1 MGTNFECGATGAG
14 AVASAATAALSDFKN
29 PYATTAAVQV
39 GSGTTEGITYISDD
53 GTTVTIKTRTV
64 KNSEDDED
72 NLENTVI
79 IE

>member
-1 MGTNFECGATGAG
+1 M
-14 AVASAATAALSDFKN
+14 
-29 PYATTAAVQV
+29 

-64 KNSEDDED
+64 KGSEDADD
-72 NLENTVI
+72 NLENKVI